1 VTPFWQRVERDMLC
15 KLTKS
20 KFFLKAK
27 LFTLR
32 WYPSSRSCLRVAYQ
46 RRPPQQMPPLMVRKP
61 EWRR

>member
-1 VTPFWQRVERDMLC
+1 MFS
-15 KLTKS
+15 KLK
-20 KFFLKAK
+20 KDGFLLKTK

-32 WYPSSRSCLRVAYQ
+32 WYPSGRSCIRIGKS